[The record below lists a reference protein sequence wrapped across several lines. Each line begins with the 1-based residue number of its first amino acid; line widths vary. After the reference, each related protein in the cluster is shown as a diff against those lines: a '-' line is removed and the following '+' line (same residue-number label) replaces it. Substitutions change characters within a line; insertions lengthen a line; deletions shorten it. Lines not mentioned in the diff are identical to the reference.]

1 MPYSVLGILD
11 MKQDINLYFYSCGY
25 VNDWRV
31 ADEVNVPDFGGH
43 MRTQITYWNKFGVIF
58 PHIHRFCIIGGVVTK
73 DARGC
78 ADRQHAQIYLC
89 DKYGTES
96 YNQEVVT
103 ADALNSYLTK
113 HFPAGTADS
122 GLRNYMEERVDICVD
137 DASISQFVSSIA
149 SNLQLA
155 KLNSRGNSDLQ
166 AVVMQRVSSKVRDAL
181 NAML

>member
-1 MPYSVLGILD
+1 

-43 MRTQITYWNKFGVIF
+43 MRTQITYWNRFGVIF
-58 PHIHRFCIIGGVVTK
+58 PQIHRFCIIGSVS
-73 DARGC
+73 RGGIEWP
-78 ADRQHAQIYLC
+78 AVRPPAMIYLL
-89 DKYGTES
+89 DAYGKES
-96 YNQEVVT
+96 ERESVVSV
-103 ADALNSYLTK
+103 AALIEYLTI
-113 HFPAGTADS
+113 HFPAVSASESAVPTPS
-122 GLRNYMEERVDICVD
+122 GLINYMEECVDICVD
-137 DASISQFVSSIA
+137 DVSISQFVSSIA